1 VRLSACNNLLIG
13 TCMSMAGDGSV
24 PATLGRRIADCREQR
39 GWKQKTLAEEAG
51 ISVTFLSE
59 VENDRRMP
67 GTEALLKLA
76 DALESTL
83 DYLVKG
89 TLDTTPSRR
98 ALTIPRELEE
108 LAEESQLSFSDT
120 SRLMKYAGMVVAR
133 RNGATTAD
141 GPEKKLSKD
150 EWRSLLEWMNKSPL

>member
-1 VRLSACNNLLIG
+1 
-13 TCMSMAGDGSV
+13 MSMAGDSAV
-24 PATLGRRIADCREQR
+24 PASLGRRIADCREQR
-39 GWKQKTLAEEAG
+39 AWTQRTLAEEAG

-89 TLDTTPSRR
+89 TVDATPSRR
-98 ALTIPRELEE
+98 TLTIPRELEE

-120 SRLMKYAGMVVAR
+120 TRLMKYAGMVVAR
-133 RNGATTAD
+133 RNAGAVG
-141 GPEKKLSKD
+141 GPDKKLSKD